1 AKLGDANGTVV
12 MEPLHTHAVTS
23 TQASG
28 SEAEQPL
35 APKQLGPRF
44 LFRQVTLGSSPAPNY
59 TWVGVRWDPRS
70 LTTPFPQARYDHAY
84 EQRYSVSPG
93 TIGAPA
99 SRATEVGRA
108 MLADLA
114 DALRQGVLTMR
125 GEEGPRQF
133 AAVQRLIAYG

>member
-44 LFRQVTLGSSPAPNY
+44 LFRQVTPGGSPAPNY
-59 TWVGVRWDPRS
+59 TWIGVRWDPRS
-70 LTTPFPQARYDHAY
+70 LTTPFPQARYDHVY
-84 EQRYSVSPG
+84 EKRYGVLPG
-93 TIGAPA
+93 VIGAPA
-99 SRATEVGRA
+99 NRATEVGRA
-108 MLADLA
+108 MLADLS
-114 DALRQGVLTMR
+114 DALRNGVLTLR
-125 GEEGPRQF
+125 GEVDERQ
-133 AAVQRLIAYG
+133 